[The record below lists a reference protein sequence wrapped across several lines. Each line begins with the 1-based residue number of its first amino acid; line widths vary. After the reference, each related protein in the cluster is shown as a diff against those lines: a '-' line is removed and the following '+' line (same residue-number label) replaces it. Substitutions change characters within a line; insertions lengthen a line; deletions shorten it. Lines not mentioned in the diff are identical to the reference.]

1 MNVQQAVAAGREWTM
16 KNTTGRGRPA
26 LLLAVLALAVVLAA
40 AAGLC
45 LGSQPYTLPQLWQ
58 ALCTRAPGD
67 TVWRVIAYVRL
78 PRVLAGIAAGAGL
91 AVAGVLLQA
100 VLNNAMASP
109 NVIGVNAGAGFF
121 AMAAMVAAPAVPGA
135 VQFASFLGALGC
147 AMLVYALAWRAGLS
161 RTTLVLAGLAV
172 SGMLTAGLNTLK
184 LLWPETV
191 ASSPGFLTGGLS
203 GVTLAML
210 AAACPYLAVG
220 LLLALFLAV
229 DLNVLCLGEESA
241 AGLGLHVG
249 RTRFL
254 GILAAALLAGAAVS
268 FAGLLS
274 FVGLLAPHIVRRL
287 AGTDHRV
294 LIPASALLGAAF
306 VVVCDLA
313 ARVLFAPFELPVGIL
328 LSLIG
333 GPFFLYLLLHRKRR
347 RLYV

>member
-1 MNVQQAVAAGREWTM
+1 MGDTKRGGRAGW
-16 KNTTGRGRPA
+16 
-26 LLLAVLALAVVLAA
+26 LLAGLALAVVLSA

-45 LGSQPYTLPQLWQ
+45 LGSQPYTLPQLVQ
-58 ALCTRAPGD
+58 ALRAQDPQD
-67 TVWRVIAYVRL
+67 TVWRVLVYVRL
-78 PRVLAGIAAGAGL
+78 PRVLAGIGAGAGL
-91 AVAGVLLQA
+91 AAAGVLLQA

-121 AMAAMVAAPAVPGA
+121 ALLTMVAVPAVPGA

-172 SGMLTAGLNTLK
+172 SGMLTAGINTLK
-184 LLWPETV
+184 LLWPEIV

-203 GVTLAML
+203 GVTLPML
-210 AAACPYLAVG
+210 AAACPYLAAG

-241 AGLGLHVG
+241 AGLGLHVT
-249 RTRFL
+249 RTRFM

-274 FVGLLAPHIVRRL
+274 FVGLLAPHMVRRF
-287 AGTDHRV
+287 AGADHRV
-294 LIPASALLGAAF
+294 LVPASALLGAAF
-306 VVVCDLA
+306 VVVCDIA
-313 ARVLFAPFELPVGIL
+313 ARMLFAPFELPVGIL

-333 GPFFLYLLLHRKRR
+333 GPFFLHLLLHRRR
-347 RLYV
+347 RRIYV

>member
-1 MNVQQAVAAGREWTM
+1 MGDTKRGYRAGW
-16 KNTTGRGRPA
+16 
-26 LLLAVLALAVVLAA
+26 LLAGLALAVVLSA

-45 LGSQPYTLPQLWQ
+45 LGSQPYTLPQLVQ
-58 ALCTRAPGD
+58 ALRAQDPQD
-67 TVWRVIAYVRL
+67 TVWRVLVYVRL
-78 PRVLAGIAAGAGL
+78 PRVLAGMGAGAGL

-121 AMAAMVAAPAVPGA
+121 ALLTMVAVPAVPGA

-172 SGMLTAGLNTLK
+172 SGMLTAGINTLK
-184 LLWPETV
+184 LLWPEIV
-191 ASSPGFLTGGLS
+191 GSSPGFLTGGLS
-203 GVTLAML
+203 GVTLPML
-210 AAACPYLAVG
+210 AAACPYLAAG
-220 LLLALFLAV
+220 LLLSLFLAV

-241 AGLGLHVG
+241 AGLGLHVT
-249 RTRFL
+249 RTRFM

-274 FVGLLAPHIVRRL
+274 FVGLLAPHMVRRF
-287 AGTDHRV
+287 AGADHRV

-306 VVVCDLA
+306 VVDCDIA
-313 ARVLFAPFELPVGIL
+313 ARMLFAPFELPVGIL

-333 GPFFLYLLLHRKRR
+333 GPFFLHLLLHRRR
-347 RLYV
+347 RRIYV

>member
-1 MNVQQAVAAGREWTM
+1 MLVI
-16 KNTTGRGRPA
+16 
-26 LLLAVLALAVVLAA
+26 LAA
-40 AAGLC
+40 AVFAAAIAALC
-45 LGSQPYTLPQLWQ
+45 LGSQPYTLGQLWQ
-58 ALCTRAPGD
+58 ALCVRDEQDP
-67 TVWRVIAYVRL
+67 VWRVVAYVRV
-78 PRVLAGIAAGAGL
+78 PRMLGGLFSGAAL

-121 AMAAMVAAPAVPGA
+121 ALLAMVTVPTVPGA
-135 VQFASFLGALGC
+135 TQFASFLGALGC
-147 AMLVYALAWRAGLS
+147 SMLVYLLAWRAGLS

-172 SGMLTAGLNTLK
+172 SGMLTAGINTLK
-184 LLWPETV
+184 LLWPEIV

-203 GVTLAML
+203 GVTTAML
-210 AAACPYLAVG
+210 VAAFPYFVAG
-220 LLLALFLAV
+220 MLLALCLAV

-241 AGLGLHVG
+241 VGLGLNVT

-287 AGTDHRV
+287 IGTDHRILV
-294 LIPASALLGAAF
+294 PASALLGAAF
-306 VVVCDLA
+306 VTLCDIV
-313 ARVLFAPFELPVGIL
+313 ARILFAPFELPVGIL

-333 GPFFLYLLLHRKRR
+333 GPFFLSLLLHRKGG